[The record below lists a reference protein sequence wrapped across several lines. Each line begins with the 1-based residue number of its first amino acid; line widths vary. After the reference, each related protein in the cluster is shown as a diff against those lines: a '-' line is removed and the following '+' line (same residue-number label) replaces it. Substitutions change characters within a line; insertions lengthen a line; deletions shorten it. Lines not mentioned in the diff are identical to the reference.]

1 MAIPTLPGI
10 KRRGIGKEV
19 EAFAKAFAS
28 TFTSLN
34 RGSRSGSARD
44 TGPYSDKAVEDQDP
58 RLSKGI
64 FGGLFGSNTDNL
76 TPYEQGML
84 RQQAL
89 YDLAVKRGDPEA
101 IDRARTN
108 MAKLNQLYDKGLI
121 AKPGESFKA
130 TGYDNTGGTPPQNPE
145 QPASALP
152 VQSFYDNT
160 PATYNY
166 GNDYI
171 APQEFA
177 RGGPVGVPSAI
188 PQGTIAPPADEE
200 EEFVDYTNSTPN
212 YINGRPDY
220 NQGVEPTGPVEFS
233 PEDLENPEALTV
245 AAAQAVDA
253 GYRTLSQR
261 LQGNAALPN
270 EDSDYQANVRS
281 YVMGEGRMTD
291 EEIAAIDKAIDPNGT
306 MPRAQRSAARM
317 AEIYKYYKDQGDEDT
332 ANDVAARL
340 VQYNE
345 FAGQTRAQ
353 LATQA
358 IQQGKIQEGV
368 KLLSDAYEDNVPDG
382 KSVKT
387 TVNPDNSVTVA
398 IGYERRGEDG
408 RISLAPE
415 MERTIPLSE
424 LPQVAGYLTEQ
435 GKRLIMDVGAKANA
449 RAAGGTTGGGDLQK
463 SLDEVRSAGDALR
476 AAQRSG
482 NEDEIAK
489 AQSRVDAAVTAANRI
504 PLAKSRT
511 GNQDAVAEARRR
523 NIAAALGAVGAPATT
538 TGTSGKGTAEER
550 AAAAA
555 AAEKARLDKRS
566 ADIAEDVSYPGAIRE
581 SEQDE
586 LARRKQT
593 QVDLQRLAMG
603 AKNNPPEALKP
614 KERRELY
621 AGISE
626 AADSALG
633 AQFNL
638 PDAEKKDDKKAT
650 LTKDQRNVVVDAAFD
665 VARRNDLSEEQAAR
679 AVMGMMRGSLRPNAD
694 GMIQAGQYLVAV
706 DPQTVRAIAAMR
718 PGLQSELKRVAAP
731 APTASSSTAG
741 QTAAS
746 VARGVAGTIEAIPS
760 MGGPTAPYTTPELA
774 RQPQEAPAFRVLPL
788 PTPQESRQARAEQPA
803 VALQSEM
810 RMLQNRVSG
819 MSGTRLSP
827 QDRRSAQDRID
838 ELQSRIDAIMQRS
851 AR

>member
-10 KRRGIGKEV
+10 KRRGVGKEV

-28 TFTSLN
+28 TYASLN

-44 TGPYSDKAVEDQDP
+44 TGPYSQKAIEDQDP

-64 FGGLFGSNTDNL
+64 FGGIFGGGDNNL
-76 TPYEQGML
+76 TPYERGML

-89 YDLAVKRGDPEA
+89 YDLAVKQGDPDA
-101 IDRARTN
+101 IDRARAN
-108 MAKLNQLYDKGLI
+108 MAKLNQMYEKGLI
-121 AKPGESFKA
+121 GKPGESFTP
-130 TGYDNTGGTPPQNPE
+130 TGYDKSGGVQPPE
-145 QPASALP
+145 QRDQTQPQQIEQALP
-152 VQSFYDNT
+152 VNNFDPLYQSGG
-160 PATYNY
+160 A
-166 GNDYI
+166 GNDAIYTPDYQ
-171 APQEFA
+171 AFA
-177 RGGPVGVPSAI
+177 RGGLVGIPSAL
-188 PQGTIAPPADEE
+188 PQSSAPMMDAEE
-200 EEFVDYTNSTPN
+200 EE
-212 YINGRPDY
+212 
-220 NQGVEPTGPVEFS
+220 QPTTASVL
-233 PEDLENPEALTV
+233 PEDPEELSKQ
-245 AAAQAVDA
+245 AAEAVDA
-253 GYRTLSQR
+253 GYRTLSKR
-261 LQGNAALPN
+261 LSPQAAMPN
-270 EDSDYQANVRS
+270 EDENYQSMVRDYAQASN
-281 YVMGEGRMTD
+281 RMTD
-291 EEIAAIDKAIDPNGT
+291 EEVAAIDNAVDPEGT
-306 MPRAQRSAARM
+306 MPRAQRGAARM
-317 AEIYKYYKDQGDEDT
+317 AAIYKYYKDQGDEET

-340 VQYNE
+340 VEYNE
-345 FAGQTRAQ
+345 FAGQTRAA
-353 LATQA
+353 LGMQA
-358 IQQGKIQEGV
+358 IQQGNVREGV
-368 KLLSDAYEDNVPDG
+368 RLLADAYEDNVPDG

-463 SLDEVRSAGDALR
+463 SLDEVRSAGNALR

-523 NIAAALGAVGAPATT
+523 NIAAALGAVGAPVTP
-538 TGTSGKGTAEER
+538 TGTGNKGTAEER

-555 AAEKARLDKRS
+555 AVEKARLDKRS
-566 ADIAEDVSYPGAIRE
+566 ADIAEDVGYPGAIRE

-650 LTKDQRNVVVDAAFD
+650 LTKDQRNAVIDAAFD

-718 PGLQSELKRVAAP
+718 SGLQSELKRVAAP
-731 APTASSSTAG
+731 APTASSSAAG

-746 VARGVAGTIEAIPS
+746 VARGVAGAIEAIPS

-774 RQPQEAPAFRVLPL
+774 RQPQEAPVFRVLPL

>member
-10 KRRGIGKEV
+10 KRRGVGREV

-28 TFTSLN
+28 TYASLN

-44 TGPYSDKAVEDQDP
+44 TGPYSQKAIEEQDP

-64 FGGLFGSNTDNL
+64 FGGIFGGGDSNL
-76 TPYEQGML
+76 TPYERGML

-89 YDLAVKRGDPEA
+89 YDLAVKQGDPDA
-101 IDRARTN
+101 IDRARAN
-108 MAKLNQLYDKGLI
+108 MAKLNQMYEKGLI
-121 AKPGESFKA
+121 GKPGESFTP
-130 TGYDNTGGTPPQNPE
+130 TGYDKSGGVQPPEQQDQTQPPQVQQALPDNNVDPLY
-145 QPASALP
+145 QSGGVGNDAVYTPDYQAFSRGGLVGIPSALP
-152 VQSFYDNT
+152 QSN
-160 PATYNY
+160 
-166 GNDYI
+166 
-171 APQEFA
+171 APM
-177 RGGPVGVPSAI
+177 V
-188 PQGTIAPPADEE
+188 DEE
-200 EEFVDYTNSTPN
+200 EEV
-212 YINGRPDY
+212 
-220 NQGVEPTGPVEFS
+220 QPTTTSVL
-233 PEDLENPEALTV
+233 PEDPEELSTQ
-245 AAAQAVDA
+245 AAEAVDA
-253 GYRTLSQR
+253 GYRTLAKR
-261 LQGNAALPN
+261 LSPQAAMPD
-270 EDSDYQANVRS
+270 EDENYQSAVRDYAQASN
-281 YVMGEGRMTD
+281 RMTD
-291 EEIAAIDKAIDPNGT
+291 EEIAAIDNAVDPEGT
-306 MPRAQRSAARM
+306 MPRAQRGAARM
-317 AEIYKYYKDQGDEDT
+317 AAIYKYYKDQGDEET
-332 ANDVAARL
+332 ANDMAARL
-340 VQYNE
+340 VEYNE
-345 FAGQTRAQ
+345 FAGQTRTQ
-353 LATQA
+353 LGAQA

-368 KLLSDAYEDNVPDG
+368 KLLADAYEDNVPDG

-387 TVNPDNSVTVA
+387 TINPDNSVTVA

-449 RAAGGTTGGGDLQK
+449 KASGGAVGGDTTNRAAVAAYDRANQELRALPADATEEQREAAYQKALAAYRGAVDSFQVGKGKSKAYAAQQYGVQAPTRIGAPAGGTGG
-463 SLDEVRSAGDALR
+463 
-476 AAQRSG
+476 
-482 NEDEIAK
+482 K
-489 AQSRVDAAVTAANRI
+489 AT
-504 PLAKSRT
+504 
-511 GNQDAVAEARRR
+511 
-523 NIAAALGAVGAPATT
+523 
-538 TGTSGKGTAEER
+538 EEQR

-603 AKNNPPEALKP
+603 AKNNPPEELKP
-614 KERRELY
+614 RERRELY

-633 AQFNL
+633 TQFNL

-650 LTKDQRNVVVDAAFD
+650 LTKDQRNVVIDAAFD
-665 VARRNDLSEEQAAR
+665 VARRNNLSEEQAAR

-718 PGLQSELKRVAAP
+718 PDLQRELKRVAAP

-741 QTAAS
+741 QAAAS
-746 VARGVAGTIEAIPS
+746 VARGVAGAIEAIPS
-760 MGGPTAPYTTPELA
+760 MGGPTAPYTTPELTG
-774 RQPQEAPAFRVLPL
+774 QPQAAPVFRVLPL
-788 PTPQESRQARAEQPA
+788 PTAQESRQARAEQPA

-838 ELQSRIDAIMQRS
+838 ELQTRIDAIMQRS